1 MPSGLFDMRSR
12 RLMTAAPTILT
23 AAGVGLAVDVWG
35 SGPPV
40 LVLHGFTGS
49 AAAMNPL
56 TSRLEGFTVIAP
68 DLVGHGRSESPS
80 DPDRYTVPAM
90 AEQALAAAAAVGH
103 RRVHLLG
110 YSMGGRTAL
119 AAACAAPD
127 RVRSLTVI
135 GATAGIA
142 DSEPRRR
149 RAEADRARA
158 EAIEAD
164 LVAFVDQWMSAP
176 LLASQARLGPDH
188 LRAARAQ
195 RLAGDPAG
203 LALSLRMGG
212 AGAMEP
218 LHDRLRRCRAPA
230 HIIAGADDA
239 KFCALADELAAL
251 LPRASVTR
259 IAGAGH
265 AAHLE
270 QPEATAAAVVAFLAS
285 LPSDPHPK

>member
-1 MPSGLFDMRSR
+1 
-12 RLMTAAPTILT
+12 MTAAPTILA
-23 AAGVGLAVDVWG
+23 AAGVGLAVDTWG

-49 AAAMNPL
+49 AEAMDPL

-80 DPDRYTVPAM
+80 GPDRYTVPAM
-90 AEQALAAAAAVGH
+90 AEQAMAAADTLGH

-142 DSEPRRR
+142 DSEQRRR
-149 RAEADRARA
+149 RAEADWARA

-164 LVAFVDQWMSAP
+164 LAAFVDQWMSAP
-176 LLASQARLGPDH
+176 LLAGQARLGPDH

-195 RLAGDPAG
+195 RLACDPAG

-212 AGAMEP
+212 TGAMEP
-218 LHDRLRRCRAPA
+218 LHGRLGRCRAPA

-251 LPRASVTR
+251 LLRASVTR

-270 QPEATAAAVVAFLAS
+270 QPEATAAAVADFLNS
-285 LPSDPHPK
+285 PPPDPHPSDG

>member
-1 MPSGLFDMRSR
+1 MTGTTTSR
-12 RLMTAAPTILT
+12 VA
-23 AAGVGLAVDVWG
+23 AAGVSMAVDIWG

-49 AAAMNPL
+49 AAAMAPL
-56 TSRLEGFTVIAP
+56 TARLEGFTVIAP

-80 DPDRYTVPAM
+80 DPDCYTVPAM
-90 AEQALAAAAAVGH
+90 AEQALAAAAALGH

-127 RVRSLTVI
+127 QVRSLTVI

-142 DSEPRRR
+142 DSEQRRR
-149 RAEADRARA
+149 RTEADRARA
-158 EAIEAD
+158 EKIEAD
-164 LVAFVDQWMSAP
+164 LAAFVDQWMSAP
-176 LLASQARLGPDH
+176 LLAGQARLGPDH

-195 RLAGDPAG
+195 RLACDPAG

-212 AGAMEP
+212 TGAMEP
-218 LHDRLRRCRAPA
+218 LHDRLGRCRPPA
-230 HIIAGADDA
+230 HIIVGADDA

-259 IAGAGH
+259 IPGAGH

-270 QPEATAAAVVAFLAS
+270 QPETAAAAVVAFLNS
-285 LPSDPHPK
+285 PPPDPSPG

>member
-1 MPSGLFDMRSR
+1 MTVTTSR
-12 RLMTAAPTILT
+12 VA
-23 AAGVGLAVDVWG
+23 AAGVGLTVDVWG
-35 SGPPV
+35 SGAPV

-49 AAAMNPL
+49 AAAMAPL

-90 AEQALAAAAAVGH
+90 AEQALAAAAALGH

-119 AAACAAPD
+119 ATACAAPD
-127 RVRSLTVI
+127 QVRSLTVI

-142 DSEPRRR
+142 DHEARRR

-158 EAIEAD
+158 EVIEAD
-164 LVAFVDQWMSAP
+164 LAAFVDQWMSAP
-176 LLASQARLGPDH
+176 LLAGQARLGPEH

-195 RLAGDPAG
+195 RLACDPVG

-212 AGAMEP
+212 TGAMEP
-218 LHDRLRRCRAPA
+218 LHDRLGRCRTPA

-239 KFCALADELAAL
+239 KFCALTDELAAL

-259 IAGAGH
+259 IPGAGH

-270 QPEATAAAVVAFLAS
+270 QPEATAAAVAAFLSS
-285 LPSDPHPK
+285 LPSDPTPG

>member
-1 MPSGLFDMRSR
+1 MTVTTTSR
-12 RLMTAAPTILT
+12 VA

-49 AAAMNPL
+49 AAAMAPL
-56 TSRLEGFTVIAP
+56 TARLEGFTVIAP

-90 AEQALAAAAAVGH
+90 AEQVLAAAATLGH
-103 RRVHLLG
+103 PRVHLVG

-142 DSEPRRR
+142 DSEQRRR

-158 EAIEAD
+158 EVIEAD
-164 LVAFVDQWMSAP
+164 LAAFVDQWMSAP
-176 LLASQARLGPDH
+176 LLAGQARLGPEH

-195 RLAGDPAG
+195 RLACDPVG
-203 LALSLRMGG
+203 LALSLRLGG
-212 AGAMEP
+212 TGAMEP
-218 LHDRLRRCRAPA
+218 LHDRLGRCRTPA

-239 KFCALADELAAL
+239 KFCVLADELAAL

-259 IAGAGH
+259 IPGAGH

-270 QPEATAAAVVAFLAS
+270 QPEATAAAVAAFLNS
-285 LPSDPHPK
+285 PPPDPSPG

>member
-1 MPSGLFDMRSR
+1 MTVTTTSR
-12 RLMTAAPTILT
+12 VV
-23 AAGVGLAVDVWG
+23 AAGVGLVVDVWG

-49 AAAMNPL
+49 AAAMDPL
-56 TSRLEGFTVIAP
+56 TTRLEGFTVVAP

-90 AEQALAAAAAVGH
+90 AEQALAAAAVGH
-103 RRVHLLG
+103 PRVHLLG

-142 DSEPRRR
+142 DSEQRRR
-149 RAEADRARA
+149 RAEADWARA

-164 LVAFVDQWMSAP
+164 LAAFVDQWMSAP
-176 LLASQARLGPDH
+176 LLAGQARLGPDH

-195 RLAGDPAG
+195 RLACDPAG

-212 AGAMEP
+212 TGAMEP
-218 LHDRLRRCRAPA
+218 LHGRLGRCRAPA

-285 LPSDPHPK
+285 LPPDPHPSDG

>member
-1 MPSGLFDMRSR
+1 
-12 RLMTAAPTILT
+12 MTTTVLA
-23 AAGVGLAVDVWG
+23 AAGVRIAVDAWG

-49 AAAMNPL
+49 AAAMAPL
-56 TSRLEGFTVIAP
+56 TSRLEGFTVIAL
-68 DLVGHGRSESPS
+68 DLVGHGRSESPP
-80 DPDRYTVPAM
+80 DPARYTVSAM

-110 YSMGGRTAL
+110 YSMGGRVAL

-142 DSEPRRR
+142 DSEQRRR

-158 EAIEAD
+158 EMIEED
-164 LVAFVDQWMSAP
+164 LAGFVDQWMSTP
-176 LLASQARLGPDH
+176 LLAGQARLGPEY
-188 LRAARAQ
+188 LRSARAQ
-195 RLAGDPAG
+195 RLASDPTG

-212 AGAMEP
+212 TGTMAP
-218 LHDRLRRCRAPA
+218 LHDRLGGCPA
-230 HIIAGADDA
+230 LACVIAGTDDA

-251 LPRASVTR
+251 LPQAAVTR
-259 IAGAGH
+259 IPDAGH

-270 QPEATAAAVVAFLAS
+270 QPEQVAAAIAAFLAS
-285 LPSDPHPK
+285 LPPDPHPGGRPTIPPSAGRGR

>member
-1 MPSGLFDMRSR
+1 MTVTTTSR
-12 RLMTAAPTILT
+12 VA
-23 AAGVGLAVDVWG
+23 AAGVSMAVDIWG

-49 AAAMNPL
+49 AAAMAPL
-56 TSRLEGFTVIAP
+56 TARLEGFTVIAP

-80 DPDRYTVPAM
+80 DPNRYTVPAM
-90 AEQALAAAAAVGH
+90 AEQALAAAAVLGH

-119 AAACAAPD
+119 AAVCAAPD

-142 DSEPRRR
+142 DPEARRR
-149 RAEADRARA
+149 RAEADRARV

-164 LVAFVDQWMSAP
+164 LAAFVDQWMSAP
-176 LLASQARLGPDH
+176 LLAGQARLGPEH

-195 RLAGDPAG
+195 RLACDPAG

-212 AGAMEP
+212 TGAMEP
-218 LHDRLRRCRAPA
+218 LHDRLGRCRAPA

-259 IAGAGH
+259 IPGAGH

-270 QPEATAAAVVAFLAS
+270 QPEATAAAVAAFLDS
-285 LPSDPHPK
+285 PPPEPHPG

>member
-1 MPSGLFDMRSR
+1 
-12 RLMTAAPTILT
+12 MTAAPTLIT

-49 AAAMNPL
+49 AAAMAPL
-56 TSRLEGFTVIAP
+56 TARLEGFTVIAP

-80 DPDRYTVPAM
+80 DPDRYTVPAT
-90 AEQALAAAAAVGH
+90 AEQALAAAVAVGH
-103 RRVHLLG
+103 RRVHLVG
-110 YSMGGRTAL
+110 YSMGGRVSL

-127 RVRSLTVI
+127 QVRSLTVI

-142 DSEPRRR
+142 DSEQRRR

-164 LVAFVDQWMSAP
+164 LAAFVDQWMSAS
-176 LLASQARLGPDH
+176 LLAGQARLGPEH

-195 RLAGDPAG
+195 RLACDPAG

-212 AGAMEP
+212 TGAMEP
-218 LHDRLRRCRAPA
+218 LHDRLGRCRAPA

-251 LPRASVTR
+251 LPRTSVTR
-259 IAGAGH
+259 IPGAGH

-270 QPEATAAAVVAFLAS
+270 QPEATAAAVVAFLNS
-285 LPSDPHPK
+285 PPPNPSPG

>member
-1 MPSGLFDMRSR
+1 MTVTTTSR
-12 RLMTAAPTILT
+12 VA
-23 AAGVGLAVDVWG
+23 AAGVVLAVDVWG
-35 SGPPV
+35 SGLPV

-49 AAAMNPL
+49 AAAMAPL
-56 TSRLEGFTVIAP
+56 TTRLEGFTVIAP

-80 DPDRYTVPAM
+80 DPNRYTVPAM
-90 AEQALAAAAAVGH
+90 AEQALAAAAALGH

-135 GATAGIA
+135 GATAGID
-142 DSEPRRR
+142 DSEQRRR

-164 LVAFVDQWMSAP
+164 LAAFVDQWMSTP
-176 LLASQARLGPDH
+176 LLAGQARLGPEH

-195 RLAGDPAG
+195 RLACDPAG

-212 AGAMEP
+212 TGAMEP
-218 LHDRLRRCRAPA
+218 LHDRLGRCRAPA

-259 IAGAGH
+259 IPGAGH

-285 LPSDPHPK
+285 LPSDPSPG

>member
-1 MPSGLFDMRSR
+1 MTVTTTSR
-12 RLMTAAPTILT
+12 VA
-23 AAGVGLAVDVWG
+23 AAGVVLAVDVWG
-35 SGPPV
+35 SGLPV

-49 AAAMNPL
+49 AAAMAPL

-90 AEQALAAAAAVGH
+90 AEQALAAAAALGH
-103 RRVHLLG
+103 PRVHLLG

-127 RVRSLTVI
+127 QVRSLTVI

-142 DSEPRRR
+142 DPEQHRR

-164 LVAFVDQWMSAP
+164 LAAFVDQWMSTP
-176 LLASQARLGPDH
+176 LLTSQARLGPEH

-195 RLAGDPAG
+195 RLACDPAG

-212 AGAMEP
+212 TGAMEP
-218 LHDRLRRCRAPA
+218 LHDRLGRCRAPA

-239 KFCALADELAAL
+239 KFCALADELATL

-259 IAGAGH
+259 IPGAGH

-270 QPEATAAAVVAFLAS
+270 QPEATAAAVVAFLNFPPPD
-285 LPSDPHPK
+285 PSPG

>member
-1 MPSGLFDMRSR
+1 
-12 RLMTAAPTILT
+12 MTTTVLT
-23 AAGVGLAVDVWG
+23 AAGVRIAVDAWG

-49 AAAMNPL
+49 AAAMAPL

-68 DLVGHGRSESPS
+68 DLVGHGRSESPP
-80 DPDRYTVPAM
+80 DPASYTVPAM

-103 RRVHLLG
+103 ERVHLLG
-110 YSMGGRTAL
+110 YSMGGRVAL

-135 GATAGIA
+135 GTTAGIA

-158 EAIEAD
+158 EMIEED
-164 LVAFVDQWMSAP
+164 LAAFVDQWMSTP
-176 LLASQARLGPDH
+176 LLAGQSRLGPEY

-195 RLAGDPAG
+195 RLASDPTG

-212 AGAMEP
+212 TGAMVP
-218 LHDRLRRCRAPA
+218 LHDRLGGCPLPA
-230 HIIAGADDA
+230 CVIAGADDA

-251 LPRASVTR
+251 LPQAAVIR
-259 IAGAGH
+259 IPDAGH

-270 QPEATAAAVVAFLAS
+270 QPEPVAAAIAAFLAS
-285 LPSDPHPK
+285 LPPGSASGGTAAISAGWPRAVS

>member
-1 MPSGLFDMRSR
+1 
-12 RLMTAAPTILT
+12 MTAAASTLT

-80 DPDRYTVPAM
+80 DPNRYTVPAM
-90 AEQALAAAAAVGH
+90 AEQALAAAAALGH
-103 RRVHLLG
+103 HRVHLLG

-127 RVRSLTVI
+127 RVRSLAVI
-135 GATAGIA
+135 GTTAGIA
-142 DSEPRRR
+142 DSEQRRR
-149 RAEADRARA
+149 RAEADQARA

-164 LVAFVDQWMSAP
+164 LAAFVDQWMSAP
-176 LLASQARLGPDH
+176 LLAGQARLGPDH

>member
-1 MPSGLFDMRSR
+1 
-12 RLMTAAPTILT
+12 MTAAPTILT
-23 AAGVGLAVDVWG
+23 AAGVGIAVDVWG

-80 DPDRYTVPAM
+80 DPNRYTVPAM
-90 AEQALAAAAAVGH
+90 AEQALAAAAALGH

-142 DSEPRRR
+142 DSEQRRR

-164 LVAFVDQWMSAP
+164 LAAFVDQWMSAP
-176 LLASQARLGPDH
+176 LLAGQARLGPDH

-218 LHDRLRRCRAPA
+218 LHDRLGRCRAPA

-285 LPSDPHPK
+285 LPSDPHPSDG

>member
-1 MPSGLFDMRSR
+1 MTVTTTSR
-12 RLMTAAPTILT
+12 VAV
-23 AAGVGLAVDVWG
+23 AGVGMAVDAWG

-49 AAAMNPL
+49 AAAMAPL
-56 TSRLEGFTVIAP
+56 TARLEGFTVIAP

-90 AEQALAAAAAVGH
+90 AEQVLAAAVALGH
-103 RRVHLLG
+103 SRMHLVG
-110 YSMGGRTAL
+110 YSMGGRAAL

-127 RVRSLTVI
+127 QVRSLTVI

-142 DSEPRRR
+142 DSEQRRR

-158 EAIEAD
+158 EVIEAD
-164 LVAFVDQWMSAP
+164 LAAFVDQWMSAP
-176 LLASQARLGPDH
+176 LLAGQARLGPEH

-195 RLAGDPAG
+195 RLACDPAG

-212 AGAMEP
+212 TGAMEP
-218 LHDRLRRCRAPA
+218 LHDRLGGCRAPA

-270 QPEATAAAVVAFLAS
+270 QPEATAAAVAAFLAS
-285 LPSDPHPK
+285 LPPDPHPG

>member
-1 MPSGLFDMRSR
+1 
-12 RLMTAAPTILT
+12 MTAAASTLT

-49 AAAMNPL
+49 AAAMAPL

-68 DLVGHGRSESPS
+68 DLAGHGRSESPS
-80 DPDRYTVPAM
+80 DTDRYTVPAM
-90 AEQALAAAAAVGH
+90 AEQALAAAAVLGH
-103 RRVHLLG
+103 HRVHLLG

-127 RVRSLTVI
+127 QVRSLTVI

-142 DSEPRRR
+142 DSEQRRR
-149 RAEADRARA
+149 RVEDDRARA

-164 LVAFVDQWMSAP
+164 LAAFVDQWMSTP
-176 LLASQARLGPDH
+176 LLAGQARLGPDH

-195 RLAGDPAG
+195 RLACDPAG

-212 AGAMEP
+212 TGAMEP
-218 LHDRLRRCRAPA
+218 LHDRLGRYPAPA

-239 KFCALADELAAL
+239 KFCALADELADL

-270 QPEATAAAVVAFLAS
+270 QPEATAAAVTAFLAS
-285 LPSDPHPK
+285 LPSDPHPSNG

>member
-1 MPSGLFDMRSR
+1 MTVTTTSR
-12 RLMTAAPTILT
+12 VA
-23 AAGVGLAVDVWG
+23 AAGVSMAVDVWG

-49 AAAMNPL
+49 AAAMAPL
-56 TSRLEGFTVIAP
+56 TTRLEGFTVIAP

-90 AEQALAAAAAVGH
+90 AEQALAAAVALGH
-103 RRVHLLG
+103 SRMHLVG
-110 YSMGGRTAL
+110 YSMGGRTVL
-119 AAACAAPD
+119 AAACAAAD

-142 DSEPRRR
+142 DPEQRRR

-164 LVAFVDQWMSAP
+164 LAAFVDQWMSAP
-176 LLASQARLGPDH
+176 LLAGQARLGPEH
-188 LRAARAQ
+188 LRTARAQ
-195 RLAGDPAG
+195 RLACDPAG

-212 AGAMEP
+212 TGAMEP
-218 LHDRLRRCRAPA
+218 LHDRLGRCRPPA

-239 KFCALADELAAL
+239 KFCALADELVAL

-259 IAGAGH
+259 IPGAGH

-270 QPEATAAAVVAFLAS
+270 QPETAAAAVVAFLNS
-285 LPSDPHPK
+285 PPPDPSPG

>member
-1 MPSGLFDMRSR
+1 MTVTTTSR
-12 RLMTAAPTILT
+12 VA
-23 AAGVGLAVDVWG
+23 AAGVVLAVDVWG
-35 SGPPV
+35 SGLPV

-49 AAAMNPL
+49 AAAMAPL

-90 AEQALAAAAAVGH
+90 AEQALAAAAALGH
-103 RRVHLLG
+103 PRVHLLG

-127 RVRSLTVI
+127 QVRSLTVI

-142 DSEPRRR
+142 DPEQHRR

-164 LVAFVDQWMSAP
+164 LAAFVDQWMSTP
-176 LLASQARLGPDH
+176 LLAGQARLGPEH

-195 RLAGDPAG
+195 RLACDPAG

-212 AGAMEP
+212 TGAMEP
-218 LHDRLRRCRAPA
+218 LHDRLGRCQTPA

-239 KFCALADELAAL
+239 KFCALADELATL

-259 IAGAGH
+259 IPGAGH

-270 QPEATAAAVVAFLAS
+270 QPEATAAAVVAFLNFPPPD
-285 LPSDPHPK
+285 PSPG

>member
-1 MPSGLFDMRSR
+1 MTVTTTSR
-12 RLMTAAPTILT
+12 VV
-23 AAGVGLAVDVWG
+23 AAGVGLAVDIWG

-56 TSRLEGFTVIAP
+56 TSRLEGFTVVAP

-90 AEQALAAAAAVGH
+90 AEQTLAAAAALGH

-127 RVRSLTVI
+127 QVRSLTVI

-142 DSEPRRR
+142 DSEQRHR

-164 LVAFVDQWMSAP
+164 LAAFVDQWMSAP
-176 LLASQARLGPDH
+176 LLAGQARLGPDH

-195 RLAGDPAG
+195 RLACDPAG

-212 AGAMEP
+212 TGAMEP
-218 LHDRLRRCRAPA
+218 LHGRLGRCQAPA
-230 HIIAGADDA
+230 HIIAGTDDT
-239 KFCALADELAAL
+239 KFCTLADELAAL
-251 LPRASVTR
+251 LPWASVTR
-259 IAGAGH
+259 IAEAGH

-270 QPEATAAAVVAFLAS
+270 QPEATAAAVADFLNS
-285 LPSDPHPK
+285 PPPDPHPSDG